1 MAPKATRRS
10 IEYVLFARANLD
22 PTHIDPA
29 HIDPALIDAAL
40 IDPAPIE
47 RAPIDGRII
56 ARSMIARSHPG
67 CSMLR
72 LASRVV
78 LALCLGSIAVG
89 CVPQIG
95 QRPAA
100 DSGSTGSAATAGNAS
115 GQGVDSVSPGSGSQP
130 AFEQVPAQAGVGI
143 KGRSLDE
150 HEGALVT
157 PAKTL
162 FKVRERVVFE
172 IQIPQ
177 AMALF
182 QASEGNYPATHDEF
196 MERIVNANNI
206 KLPALPEQHVYVYDP
221 ESHELLVRRPAAAAP
236 SGNPK

>member
-1 MAPKATRRS
+1 
-10 IEYVLFARANLD
+10 
-22 PTHIDPA
+22 
-29 HIDPALIDAAL
+29 
-40 IDPAPIE
+40 
-47 RAPIDGRII
+47 
-56 ARSMIARSHPG
+56 
-67 CSMLR
+67 MLTM
-72 LASRVV
+72 
-78 LALCLGSIAVG
+78 AVG
-89 CVPQIG
+89 CVPQFG

-100 DSGSTGSAATAGNAS
+100 DTGTTGNAATAGNNS
-115 GQGVDSVSPGSGSQP
+115 GQGADPSSPGSGSQP

-177 AMALF
+177 AMALY

-236 SGNPK
+236 AGSPK

>member
-1 MAPKATRRS
+1 M
-10 IEYVLFARANLD
+10 
-22 PTHIDPA
+22 
-29 HIDPALIDAAL
+29 
-40 IDPAPIE
+40 
-47 RAPIDGRII
+47 
-56 ARSMIARSHPG
+56 
-67 CSMLR
+67 
-72 LASRVV
+72 
-78 LALCLGSIAVG
+78 
-89 CVPQIG
+89 
-95 QRPAA
+95 
-100 DSGSTGSAATAGNAS
+100 
-115 GQGVDSVSPGSGSQP
+115 SPGSGSQP

-236 SGNPK
+236 AGNPK

>member
-1 MAPKATRRS
+1 MGLQAMSRFVSSASVGRVISECNMIGCPDRLHS
-10 IEYVLFARANLD
+10 VLR
-22 PTHIDPA
+22 P
-29 HIDPALIDAAL
+29 
-40 IDPAPIE
+40 
-47 RAPIDGRII
+47 
-56 ARSMIARSHPG
+56 
-67 CSMLR
+67 
-72 LASRVV
+72 ASRAV
-78 LALCLGSIAVG
+78 LSACVLTLAVG

-95 QRPAA
+95 QRPAP
-100 DSGSTGSAATAGNAS
+100 DSGSTGSAATSGNTS
-115 GQGVDSVSPGSGSQP
+115 GQAAAPSSPGSGSPP

-177 AMALF
+177 ALALY

-206 KLPALPEQHVYVYDP
+206 KLPALPEQHVYLYDP